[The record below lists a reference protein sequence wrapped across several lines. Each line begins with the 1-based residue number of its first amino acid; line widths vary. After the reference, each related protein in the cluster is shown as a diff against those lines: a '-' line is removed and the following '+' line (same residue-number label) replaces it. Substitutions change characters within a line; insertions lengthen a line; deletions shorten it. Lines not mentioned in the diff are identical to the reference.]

1 MSRQIIDLGIPPL
14 LWSNVQTEFQKIN
27 NNFIELYSTVSGS
40 GGEAVDFTNMGTD
53 IIPRNSEV
61 YDLGTPT
68 KRWKDL
74 YLSGSSLWLGS
85 AQITATGSAIN
96 LPSGTTIDGL
106 RVDENYFKFIAV
118 PGQTTIEADE
128 GTDTLTIAGGGG
140 ITVSSDATTDTILIN
155 NVGVIQNV
163 AGTGISVSGDGTGTV
178 TISNGG
184 VSSAVAGPGIG
195 VSSSTGA
202 VTITNVGVTS
212 VDAGNGIILDTSTGA
227 VTITNGSPASS
238 IRCFEYVSIPGQAVL
253 RADNNSDTL
262 NITASSAI
270 VLTTDGGSD
279 TLNIGFNNN
288 VDIVGSI
295 FADDSSMLV
304 DATGGQIVGP
314 LAETISMV
322 GGAILDSADS
332 NFEVRGVTNV
342 NLEAESIVS
351 IISDSQGTGY
361 EWQFGDNGAVD
372 TPTGLKVALL
382 SDYGPSNGTM
392 MIQAANESIH
402 IVTPGD
408 DSHALLGWS
417 STNSLKTATIG
428 FNVDSDALEGVKISA
443 GNFSGTVHGW
453 IFGSDGLL
461 TLPGGAIVD
470 SADSNFEVR
479 GITDVNLEAEG
490 LVSIIADAQG
500 TPHEWTFNADG
511 TLTTPGFSL
520 PATDGSANN
529 ILSTDG
535 SGTASWVNPTVQSV
549 VSKTGGFDGVITG
562 VSLSPPSN
570 VNWVPG
576 TYPRTITGGT
586 INASI
591 TFTVDG
597 SFNISAS
604 IVSGGAGFSVSQT
617 ITVPGTAFG
626 GLTPTHDL
634 TVTVT
639 SISSSFTALD
649 LTKSVQK
656 LADGNYSLA
665 DGTDGQ
671 IMHFTPQNAADVDT
685 IVVKFANF
693 RSINSST
700 GVVSSSTNV
709 SWKPFDKTNLAS
721 NSLSVPGIITAM
733 FIDNAWTVSGGVL
746 A

>member
-1 MSRQIIDLGIPPL
+1 MSRQNIDLGIPPL

-27 NNFIELYSTVSGS
+27 NNFIELYSSVSGS
-40 GGEAVDFTNMGTD
+40 GGEAVDFTNMGTN
-53 IIPRNSEV
+53 IVPRNSEV
-61 YDLGTPT
+61 YDLGTPS

-74 YLSGSSLWLGS
+74 YLSGNSLWLGN
-85 AQITATGSAIN
+85 AQITSTGTSVN
-96 LPSGTTIDGL
+96 LPPGTTIDGL
-106 RVDENYFKFIAV
+106 RVDENYFKYIAI

-140 ITVSSDATTDTILIN
+140 ITVSSDGTTDTVLIS
-155 NVGVIQNV
+155 NVGVIQNI

-178 TISNGG
+178 TISNDG
-184 VSSAVAGPGIG
+184 VSSVVAGTGIG
-195 VSSSTGA
+195 VSTGTGN

-238 IRCFEYVSIPGQAVL
+238 VRCFEYVSIPGQAVL

-279 TLNIGFNNN
+279 TLNISFNNN

-295 FADDSSMLV
+295 FADNSAMLV
-304 DATGGQIVGP
+304 DATGGRIIGP
-314 LAETISMV
+314 LAESISME
-322 GGAILDSADS
+322 GGAILDSSDS
-332 NFEVRGVTNV
+332 NFEVRGVSNV
-342 NLEAESIVS
+342 NLEAESVVNITT
-351 IISDSQGTGY
+351 DSQGTGFT
-361 EWQFGDNGAVD
+361 WQFGDDGALD
-372 TPTGLKVALL
+372 TPSNLKIAKL
-382 SDYGPSNGTM
+382 SDYSPSLGTM

-408 DSHALLGWS
+408 NSQIVMGWT
-417 STNSLKTATIG
+417 STNGLDTASIS
-428 FNVDSDALEGVKISA
+428 FNADSDALESVKISA
-443 GNFSGTVHGW
+443 GNFGGTVHGW

-490 LVSIIADAQG
+490 LVSITSDAQG

-511 TLTTPGFSL
+511 TLSTPGFSL
-520 PATDGSANN
+520 PAIDGSANAVLATN
-529 ILSTDG
+529 G
-535 SGTASWVNPTVQSV
+535 AGVSGWVDPNVRSY

-576 TYPRTITGGT
+576 TYPRTITGGS

-597 SFNISAS
+597 SFNISAT
-604 IVSGGAGFSVSQT
+604 ITGGGAGFSVSQT

-639 SISSSFTALD
+639 SVSSSFTALD

-656 LADGNYSLA
+656 LANGNYSLG
-665 DGTDGQ
+665 DGTEGQ
-671 IMHFTPQNAADVDT
+671 IMHFALQESADIDT
-685 IVVKFANF
+685 IVVKFANL

-700 GVVSSSTNV
+700 GVATTSTNA
-709 SWKPFDKTNLAS
+709 SWRPFDKTNYSAA
-721 NSLSVPGIITAM
+721 SLSIPGLITAL
-733 FIDNAWTVSGGVL
+733 FLDGAWAVTSGL
-746 A
+746 AA